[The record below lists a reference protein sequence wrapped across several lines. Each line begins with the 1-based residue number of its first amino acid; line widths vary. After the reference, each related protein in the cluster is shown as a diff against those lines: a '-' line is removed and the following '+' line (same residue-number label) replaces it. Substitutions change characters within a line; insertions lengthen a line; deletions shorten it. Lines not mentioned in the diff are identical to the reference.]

1 MTRAHFRQ
9 LNCLELGSEG
19 RVVAIGSVRMCVP
32 FMAGVDLFSGASA
45 GDGPQEKSNVTDGL
59 DSETSTDSFTKGSVP
74 RTCNVIACL
83 EEPQR
88 PRTIR

>member
-9 LNCLELGSEG
+9 LNCFELGSEG
-19 RVVAIGSVRMCVP
+19 RVVAIGPVRMCVP
-32 FMAGVDLFSGASA
+32 FMAGVDLFSGAS
-45 GDGPQEKSNVTDGL
+45 GPQEKSNVTDGL
-59 DSETSTDSFTKGSVP
+59 DSEASTDSFTKGPVP
-74 RTCNVIACL
+74 RTRNVIACL